1 MVRGGRREGGILLPD
16 PGAGPWA
23 ELAYKLHQEL
33 YIPRGRPSVGTIA
46 RRTGISAGHV
56 HKILTGQGR
65 SLWEPLGHA
74 LVSFLGGDPVV
85 WEPRWKDAEE
95 RYQRGIQLGELI
107 PLPGVGDDDTGV
119 RGVGRAVDDWSVRH
133 GPSRRFGRLAVIAV
147 GLVAVTGALSPYVLV
162 HGRVQRGRLAAV
174 VLAAAAAASLFRWWR
189 GRKANV
195 TERRRQVMLRKV
207 ESRAAGIAK
216 RAERGRYL
224 VPTFAILKGGA
235 ATSQGKT
242 GKRKGRPASSPLREA
257 CEAGATIRT
266 LYELAGEE
274 LVLVADAGLGKTIQ
288 MAKLACQLATEARHA
303 LETRYR
309 DDDGRPPP
317 IPILLSL
324 STYRGEP
331 LQEWMIT
338 EINRAYGVDKGLIRA
353 WLDEDLLLPLLDG
366 LDQVPEPHRREC
378 AVQIQR
384 FRQRCTG
391 IVVSCRSRDYHLTRT
406 IKGACCAEIDP
417 PSRQQVQDYL
427 TDHAD
432 ALADVHAALKAD
444 QTLWTLLCSPLML
457 NIIEYTYANRPA
469 TELRQAG
476 SVRQRQGRIFD
487 AYLRRMLDY
496 RPTRYQRDMT
506 INWLCWLA
514 RTLSRRGEDVLY
526 LDRLDD
532 SWIPPERRKFSRVA
546 PRYVAQLLAASLAL
560 AWLFAAVALDVIH
573 ADLWLPSFLLAGLV
587 VMSVAQAWSSKPLVV
602 GVICAAIFT
611 PITARLLP
619 HGEVPPAA
627 IFLGIS
633 YVWATWTTFEGFLK
647 TNRAPIEEL
656 RWTWIPSIM
665 APLSKRGVLA
675 SFGLLGAAIGLLQ
688 VALFGYV
695 LYLVIPNAFANL
707 TAVFG
712 VAITV
717 IYLLGSNFEPALL
730 DSRPRPNAGIRRSL
744 RFALLL
750 GGLNALI
757 VAVTFTALIAV
768 VAPRASA
775 LQAGLIAGYAG
786 AIYGISRGFRFGGYA
801 CVYYWTN
808 RVILARR
815 GEAPMRYQ
823 RFLEDAEQRILLQ
836 RIGSGYAFPHR
847 LLQEHLNTTHGQ
859 LLKRLGVDGTSESG
873 IGEAAA

>member
-1 MVRGGRREGGILLPD
+1 MVRGGRREGGILPPD

-33 YIPRGRPSVGTIA
+33 YIPRDRPSVKTISQ
-46 RRTGISAGHV
+46 RTGISAGHV
-56 HKILTGQGR
+56 SKILNGRGR
-65 SLWEPLGHA
+65 SRWESVGEA
-74 LVSFLGGDPVV
+74 LVGFLGGDPVV

-107 PLPGVGDDDTGV
+107 PLPGVGDDDTSV
-119 RGVGRAVDDWSVRH
+119 RGVGLAVDDWSVRH
-133 GPSRRFGRLAVIAV
+133 GPSHRFRRLTVIAA
-147 GLVAVTGALSPYVLV
+147 GFFAVAGALSPYVLV
-162 HGRVQRGRLAAV
+162 HGRVQRGRLAVAI
-174 VLAAAAAASLFRWWR
+174 LTAAAIAALFWWWR

-207 ESRAAGIAK
+207 QSRAAGIAK
-216 RAERGRYL
+216 RAEGGRYL
-224 VPTFAILKGGA
+224 VPTFAVLKGRA
-235 ATSQGKT
+235 ATGQGKT

-257 CEAGATIRT
+257 CEAGTTIRT

-288 MAKLACQLATEARHA
+288 MAKLACQLAAEALDA
-303 LETRYR
+303 LETRAR
-309 DDDGRPPP
+309 DDGRPPP

-324 STYRGEP
+324 SIYRGEP

-391 IVVSCRSRDYHLTRT
+391 IVVSCRSRDYHLART
-406 IKGACCAEIDP
+406 IKVACCVEIDP

-457 NIIEYTYANRPA
+457 NIIKYTYTNRPA

-496 RPTRYQRDMT
+496 RPTRYQHDMT
-506 INWLCWLA
+506 INWLCSLA
-514 RTLSRRGEDVLY
+514 RTLSRHGEDVLY

-532 SWIPPERRKFSRVA
+532 SWIPAERRKFSRVA
-546 PRYVAQLLAASLAL
+546 PRYVAQLLAASLTL
-560 AWLFAAVALDVIH
+560 AWLFTAVALDVIH
-573 ADLWLPSFLLAGLV
+573 ADLWLPSFLMAGLL
-587 VMSVAQAWSSKPLVV
+587 VMSVAQAWSSKPFAV

-611 PITARLLP
+611 PITAHLLP
-619 HGEVPPAA
+619 HGQVPSAA

-633 YVWATWTTFEGFLK
+633 YVWATWTTFEGFLR
-647 TNRAPIEEL
+647 TNRTPIEEL

-665 APLSKRGVLA
+665 APLSKREVLTR
-675 SFGLLGAAIGLLQ
+675 SGFLGAAIGVLQ
-688 VALFGYV
+688 IALFGYA
-695 LYLVIPNAFANL
+695 LYLVIPDAFAKLN
-707 TAVFG
+707 AVFG
-712 VAITV
+712 LAITV

-768 VAPRASA
+768 VAPRASGV
-775 LQAGLIAGYAG
+775 QTGLIAGYAG

-815 GEAPMRYQ
+815 GEAPLRYQ
-823 RFLEDAEQRILLQ
+823 RFLEDAEQRILVQ
-836 RIGSGYAFPHR
+836 RIGSGFAFSHR
-847 LLQEHLNTTHGQ
+847 LLQEHLNTTPGQ
-859 LLKRLGVDGTSESG
+859 LLKRLGVDGTSDSG